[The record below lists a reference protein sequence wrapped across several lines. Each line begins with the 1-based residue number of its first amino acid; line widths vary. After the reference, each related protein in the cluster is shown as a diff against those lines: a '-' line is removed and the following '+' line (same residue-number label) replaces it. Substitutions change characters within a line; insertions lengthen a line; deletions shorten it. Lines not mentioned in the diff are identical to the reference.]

1 MTHRERLMKAVKGEW
16 LDRPCAAFWG
26 PHYNLEEANARDLA
40 YATIANQQAYGW
52 DFIKVM
58 ESGMYFPEAFGQELP
73 ENFTEDMQSWVN
85 VEKFIVNHGKD
96 WLKLKPLEVKGNKIF
111 EKNVEVIK
119 RIADHFQGDVPI
131 LPTVFSP
138 VSMAGEMVG
147 GFFDEAKIVSMIEYD
162 TKEVEYGLSVIEET
176 LINLMN
182 AYIDAG
188 ADGFFFGFQNGLNAK
203 LGWDA
208 FMEFEHA
215 GSERVINAVKNRTW
229 FNMAH
234 LCNGR
239 FDKEENTKFIEGCLD
254 LPFDAFNYSNT
265 WTDLMPSFADIR
277 KKTDKV
283 LVGGIKHSAMPLGRI
298 SWNSPKN
305 NDFSGKDRGEIK
317 ERLRARIDTAI
328 EEAGNKLVI
337 SGGCGCFEPHRFC
350 IFDEVME
357 EVAEERAKMHGTD
370 N

>member
-1 MTHRERLMKAVKGEW
+1 MTHRERLMAAVKGEW

-26 PHYNLEEANARDLA
+26 PHYNLEEGSARDLA
-40 YATIANQQAYGW
+40 YATIANQQAYDW

-58 ESGMYFPEAFGQELP
+58 ESGMYFPEAFGQDMP
-73 ENFTEDMQSWVN
+73 ANFTENMQSWVN

-96 WLKLKPLEVKGNKIF
+96 WLKLRPLEVKGNEIF
-111 EKNVEVIK
+111 ERNVEVIK
-119 RIADHFQGDVPI
+119 RVADHFQGDVPI

-188 ADGFFFGFQNGLNAK
+188 ADGFFFGFQNGLNEK
-203 LGWDA
+203 MGWDA
-208 FMEFEHA
+208 FMKFEHA
-215 GSERVINAVKNRTW
+215 GSERVINAVKDRTW

-239 FDKEENTKFIEGCLD
+239 FDKAENTKFIEGCLD

-265 WTDLMPSFADIR
+265 WSDIMPSFADIR

-283 LVGGIKHSAMPLGRI
+283 LVGGIQHSAMPLGRI
-298 SWNSPKN
+298 SWNSLKN
-305 NDFSGKDRGEIK
+305 NDFTGGDRAVIK
-317 ERLRARIDTAI
+317 AKLRARVDKAI

-337 SGGCGCFEPHRFC
+337 AGGCGCFEPHRFC
-350 IFDEVME
+350 VFDEVMD
-357 EVAEERAKMHGTD
+357 EVAEERAKQH
-370 N
+370 